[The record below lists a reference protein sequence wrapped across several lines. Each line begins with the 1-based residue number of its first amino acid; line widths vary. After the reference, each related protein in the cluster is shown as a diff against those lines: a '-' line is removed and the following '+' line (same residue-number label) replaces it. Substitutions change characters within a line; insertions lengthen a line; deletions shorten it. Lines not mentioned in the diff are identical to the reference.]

1 MSPGQETKA
10 KWVLAAG
17 LASISFAAILVRYC
31 AAPALAIGFYR
42 KAFAS
47 MLLLPVMAARW
58 KREPWDW
65 TLQKRLLPYTLGA
78 GLILGLHFACWIG
91 SIQLT
96 TVASSLLVMSIQPVW
111 AVLVFAGVLLV
122 LCQSGCAEVLE

>member
-1 MSPGQETKA
+1 MSLGQETKA

-47 MLLLPVMAARW
+47 VFLLPVMAARW

-65 TLQKRLLPYTLGA
+65 AQQRRLWPYTLGA
-78 GLILGLHFACWIG
+78 GVILGVHFACWIA
-91 SIQLT
+91 SIQLN
-96 TVASSLLVMSIQPVW
+96 ASWRLI
-111 AVLVFAGVLLV
+111 GI
-122 LCQSGCAEVLE
+122 